1 MLDKDGAGFLN
12 NILWQLSL
20 LNIYLR
26 CDILIIKDYPAA
38 LSCPTLSTRTGS
50 CYCQLSS
57 CQSVEIGIW
66 CQATIVQQSSLDCH
80 LSGLRAVTRIDGS
93 AESQTVRHSGSD
105 KDLLTESP
113 ARQRKSDQC
122 TVFFSLIVEIK
133 LLGKSTKNQQIR
145 RPDYQLA
152 RQLRSW
158 FLFSTRILLQYN
170 FFYTTGP
177 H

>member
-113 ARQRKSDQC
+113 ADGQLDRQTSQRGESQINAR
-122 TVFFSLIVEIK
+122 VFFFLIVEIK
-133 LLGKSTKNQQIR
+133 LLGKSAKNQQIR

-158 FLFSTRILLQYN
+158 FLFSTRI
-170 FFYTTGP
+170 
-177 H
+177 